1 MKQLFAKL
9 ALTVSV
15 LLHMDP
21 VEVIVYVDRVPVAGT
36 MDKIVADAACRYIR
50 AEEIPLPVPYT
61 VRMFQRSGESH
72 RYVPQQ
78 SPIGIGLLSKCPPLL
93 DSRGES
99 GTAAE

>member
-1 MKQLFAKL
+1 MKQRFTELTL
-9 ALTVSV
+9 AVSV

-21 VEVIVYVDRVPVAGT
+21 IEVIVYVDSVPVVGT

-61 VRMFQRSGESH
+61 VRMLQRSGESH

-78 SPIGIGLLSKCPPLL
+78 SPIGTGLLSTCPPTL
-93 DSRGES
+93 DSRGEY
-99 GTAAE
+99 GAAAE